1 MEKEM
6 KEDDEDEDD
15 EQLMKLFFTEEEK
28 RKGRKKR
35 KTAVSGQERHLK
47 ELYTLCR
54 RHGCRRLAHARKKT
68 RTDSLESQKAAC
80 AKLHRQLA
88 AQKRRRR
95 QAVDRKRISVSDI
108 FEDAIAMKMF
118 QSVFDPEDI
127 IEDWSWNLNEAA
139 IGDNAA
145 DTLAAAKEIEDI
157 FSDWRWNMENKEQA
171 GENIP
176 QDKDD
181 AVKVRFYDTCGIDEG
196 FNDFN
201 FWRMETELVDLFPL
215 EEDAWSLWT
224 EWGSVNEILANT
236 LAAELPLEEVVEVA
250 DSVLDL
256 QKMQEFLLSMK
267 KLGGR
272 RNLEEDEDHWSLW
285 TEWGSVDE
293 ILDNTLEVGEAAAGA
308 EEDEED
314 GKDMKDEDLDS
325 GFLGDTEEEAIR
337 WTDCQF
343 WEDSYDNESI
353 LKSLMDDEIV
363 EKAQSI
369 RPVAYWDESLRE
381 NRDILEALLQED
393 PPHGVVC
400 SKKRKFTEDE
410 DEDIIFLEDEKKDE
424 EEQSQTFKG
433 LKAEELGR
441 HLFWETANNNNIDD
455 DNEADAAE
463 GLCSCESGIFWL
475 STEDNRLIAESLVA
489 EQNAMAGTALWEAG
503 RENSEIARAL
513 VGGDYETRALIS
525 GDNETQALIGGGR
538 RETEQLR
545 KEAEDYFQDWR
556 RNLSS
561 PKKSR

>member
-127 IEDWSWNLNEAA
+127 LEDWSWNLDEAA
-139 IGDNAA
+139 VGDNA
-145 DTLAAAKEIEDI
+145 DTLAAAKEAEDI

-171 GENIP
+171 RENIP

-285 TEWGSVDE
+285 TKWGTVDE

-325 GFLGDTEEEAIR
+325 GFLGDTEEEANR

-369 RPVAYWDESLRE
+369 SPVAYWDESLRE

-393 PPHGVVC
+393 PPHVVVC

-410 DEDIIFLEDEKKDE
+410 DEDIIFLEDEKEDE
-424 EEQSQTFKG
+424 EEQSQTFQG

-441 HLFWETANNNNIDD
+441 HVFWETANNNNNIDD
-455 DNEADAAE
+455 DNEAVAAE

-489 EQNAMAGTALWEAG
+489 EQNAMAGTALWEVG

-513 VGGDYETRALIS
+513 VGADYETRALI
-525 GDNETQALIGGGR
+525 DGGR
-538 RETEQLR
+538 RETEQPR

>member
-1 MEKEM
+1 M
-6 KEDDEDEDD
+6 
-15 EQLMKLFFTEEEK
+15 
-28 RKGRKKR
+28 
-35 KTAVSGQERHLK
+35 
-47 ELYTLCR
+47 
-54 RHGCRRLAHARKKT
+54 
-68 RTDSLESQKAAC
+68 
-80 AKLHRQLA
+80 
-88 AQKRRRR
+88 
-95 QAVDRKRISVSDI
+95 SDI

-127 IEDWSWNLNEAA
+127 LEDWSWNLDEAA
-139 IGDNAA
+139 VGDNA
-145 DTLAAAKEIEDI
+145 DTLAAAKEAEDI

-171 GENIP
+171 RENIL

-224 EWGSVNEILANT
+224 EWSSVNEILANT

-285 TEWGSVDE
+285 TKWGTVDE
-293 ILDNTLEVGEAAAGA
+293 ILDNTL

-314 GKDMKDEDLDS
+314 GKDMKDEELDS
-325 GFLGDTEEEAIR
+325 GFLGDTEEEANR

-369 RPVAYWDESLRE
+369 SPVAYWDESLRE

-393 PPHGVVC
+393 PPHVVVC

-410 DEDIIFLEDEKKDE
+410 DEDIIFLEDEKEDE

-433 LKAEELGR
+433 L
-441 HLFWETANNNNIDD
+441 
-455 DNEADAAE
+455 
-463 GLCSCESGIFWL
+463 
-475 STEDNRLIAESLVA
+475 
-489 EQNAMAGTALWEAG
+489 
-503 RENSEIARAL
+503 
-513 VGGDYETRALIS
+513 
-525 GDNETQALIGGGR
+525 
-538 RETEQLR
+538 
-545 KEAEDYFQDWR
+545 
-556 RNLSS
+556 
-561 PKKSR
+561 